1 MLKKI
6 LIQLLLGRS
15 REYVD
20 LVKIN
25 GDWYDVRI
33 YPYESV
39 EDLLDRATNSGV
51 FMAQEIKK

>member
-25 GDWYDVRI
+25 RDWYDVRI